1 VGRGVGVSDLL
12 HRRWFRWLF
21 GTRLVSQCAD
31 GVFQSSLAS
40 AVFFNPDHQTDPK
53 QAAAGFVVLL
63 LPYSLVGP
71 FAGVFLDRWSR
82 QRVLVVANL
91 WRSVFIAAAAIV
103 LAAIGA
109 RGFVFYL
116 TALCALSVNRF
127 YLSALS
133 AALPHVVERRQLIL
147 ANSVTTTSGT
157 AVTVAGLGIGLALRH
172 LLGSGDKADA
182 VIAAVSIAVYLL
194 SSLVAARM
202 PRRLLGPVDE
212 APPLA
217 DALRDTAVGLRA
229 GAQHVWDRRRA
240 ANGLLAIAGSR
251 LLFGLST
258 VGTLLLYRNYFHD
271 DGVLRAGI
279 TGLGQV
285 FALSAVG
292 YVLAAFVTPPATA
305 RFGKQAWIMAA
316 FAFAGVSQIGFG
328 LPFAKAP
335 LLAGA
340 LVLGFT
346 AQSAKICVDTIVQE
360 EVADDFRGRVFSFYD
375 MGFNLTFVA
384 AAVLAAFTL
393 PVSGK
398 SYAVLFAI
406 GGGYLVIAALYA
418 HAEQRGRGQG
428 RGKGS
433 GSGDTRLLGR
443 SPVGDDVGV
452 GTRDST

>member
-1 VGRGVGVSDLL
+1 MRRGGVRELL
-12 HRRWFRWLF
+12 ARQWFRWLF
-21 GTRLVSQCAD
+21 ATRLVSQCAD

-82 QRVLVVANL
+82 QRVLVIANL
-91 WRSVFIAAAAIV
+91 WRSGFIAATAIV
-103 LAAIGA
+103 LATIGA
-109 RGFVFYL
+109 HGFVFYL

-133 AALPHVVERRQLIL
+133 AALPHVVRRDQLVL
-147 ANSVTTTSGT
+147 ANSMTTTSGT
-157 AVTVAGLGIGLALRH
+157 AITVAGLGIGLALRH
-172 LLGSGDKADA
+172 VLGAGDDANA
-182 VIAAVSIAVYLL
+182 VIASTSIAVYIA
-194 SSLVAARM
+194 SSMVASRM
-202 PRRLLGPVDE
+202 PRRLLGPDDE
-212 APPLA
+212 PAPLVA
-217 DALRDTAVGLRA
+217 ALRDTVAGLRA
-229 GAQHVWDRRRA
+229 GAQHVWQRRHA
-240 ANGLLAIAGSR
+240 AHGLLAIAASR

-271 DGVLRAGI
+271 NGVLRAGI

-285 FALSAVG
+285 LAMSAIG
-292 YVLAAFVTPPATA
+292 YVTAAFVTPPVTE
-305 RFGKQAWIMAA
+305 RLGKPAWIVVA
-316 FAFAGVSQIGFG
+316 FTVAGVTQIGFG

-346 AQSAKICVDTIVQE
+346 AQAAKICVDTIVQE

-393 PVSGK
+393 PADGK
-398 SYAVLFAI
+398 SYTVLFAI

-418 HAEQRGRGQG
+418 HSERGSLRGRAAGAG
-428 RGKGS
+428 AA
-433 GSGDTRLLGR
+433 T
-443 SPVGDDVGV
+443 
-452 GTRDST
+452 

>member
-1 VGRGVGVSDLL
+1 
-12 HRRWFRWLF
+12 
-21 GTRLVSQCAD
+21 
-31 GVFQSSLAS
+31 
-40 AVFFNPDHQTDPK
+40 
-53 QAAAGFVVLL
+53 VLL

-82 QRVLVVANL
+82 QRVLVIANL
-91 WRSVFIAAAAIV
+91 WRSVFIAATAVV
-103 LAAIGA
+103 LATVGA
-109 RGFVFYL
+109 HGLLFYL
-116 TALCALSVNRF
+116 TSLCALSVNRF

-133 AALPHVVERRQLIL
+133 AALPHVVERRQLVL
-147 ANSVTTTSGT
+147 ANSLTTTSGT
-157 AVTVAGLGIGLALRH
+157 AVTVAGLGVGLVLRH
-172 LLGSGDKADA
+172 VVGAGDPANA
-182 VIAAVSIAVYLL
+182 VIAATSIAVYLA
-194 SSLVAARM
+194 SSFVAARM
-202 PRRLLGPVDE
+202 PKRLLGPE
-212 APPLA
+212 GEPAPLV
-217 DALRDTAVGLRA
+217 DALRDTVVGLRA
-229 GAQHVWDRRRA
+229 GARHVWERRPA
-240 ANGLLAIAGSR
+240 ADALLAMATSR

-292 YVLAAFVTPPATA
+292 YVTAAFVAPAMTA
-305 RFGKQAWIMAA
+305 RLGKPRWIVVA
-316 FAFAGVSQIGFG
+316 FAVAAVSQIGFG

-360 EVADDFRGRVFSFYD
+360 EIDDDFRGRVFSFYD

-398 SYAVLFAI
+398 SYPVLFAV
-406 GGGYLVIAALYA
+406 GGGYALIAALYSRSA
-418 HAEQRGRGQG
+418 RAGRPIRAAE
-428 RGKGS
+428 
-433 GSGDTRLLGR
+433 
-443 SPVGDDVGV
+443 VGAEPA
-452 GTRDST
+452 T

>member
-1 VGRGVGVSDLL
+1 MAGGGVRELL
-12 HRRWFRWLF
+12 GRRWFRWLYA
-21 GTRLVSQCAD
+21 TRLVSQTAD
-31 GVFQSSLAS
+31 GIFQSSLAS

-91 WRSVFIAAAAIV
+91 WRSGFIAATAVV
-103 LAAIGA
+103 LTTIGA
-109 RGFVFYL
+109 HGLVFYL

-133 AALPHVVERRQLIL
+133 AALPHVVERRQLVL
-147 ANSVTTTSGT
+147 ANSVTTTAGT
-157 AVTVAGLGIGLALRH
+157 ALTVAGLGVGLALRH
-172 LLGSGDKADA
+172 LLGSGDRANA
-182 VIAAVSIAVYLL
+182 VIASASIAIYVA
-194 SSLVAARM
+194 SSVVASRM
-202 PRRLLGPVDE
+202 PRRLLGPDDE
-212 APPLA
+212 PAPLV
-217 DALRDTAVGLRA
+217 DALRDTAAGLRD
-229 GAQHVWDRRRA
+229 GARHVWDRRQA
-240 ANGLLAIAGSR
+240 AAALLAMAASR

-285 FALSAVG
+285 FAMSAIG
-292 YVLAAFVTPPATA
+292 YVTAAFVTPPVAG
-305 RFGKQAWIMAA
+305 RLGKPRWIVLA
-316 FAFAGVSQIGFG
+316 FALAGVSQIGFG

-335 LLAGA
+335 LLVGA

-393 PVSGK
+393 PVNGK

-406 GGGYLVIAALYA
+406 GGGYAAIAWLYA
-418 HAEQRGRGQG
+418 RSERAVRRQ
-428 RGKGS
+428 GS
-433 GSGDTRLLGR
+433 GSGGGETRSVGM
-443 SPVGDDVGV
+443 SAVGDGVGV
-452 GTRDST
+452 GTSEST

>member
-1 VGRGVGVSDLL
+1 MAAGGVSELL

-21 GTRLVSQCAD
+21 ATRLVSQCAD
-31 GVFQSSLAS
+31 GTFQSSLAG
-40 AVFFNPDHQTDPK
+40 AVFFSPDHQTDPK

-82 QRVLVVANL
+82 QRVLVIANL
-91 WRSVFIAAAAIV
+91 WRSFFIAATAVV
-103 LAAIGA
+103 LVVSGA
-109 RGFVFYL
+109 HGFVFYL

-133 AALPHVVERRQLIL
+133 AALPHVVERRQLVL

-157 AVTVAGLGIGLALRH
+157 AITVAGLGIGLALRH
-172 LLGSGDKADA
+172 LLGAADQANA
-182 VIAAVSIAVYLL
+182 VIASASIAVYVG
-194 SSLVAARM
+194 SSLIAARM
-202 PRRLLGPVDE
+202 PRRLLGPEDE
-212 APPLA
+212 PAPLV
-217 DALRDTAVGLRA
+217 DALRDTAVGLRD
-229 GAQHVWDRRRA
+229 GARHVWQRQQA
-240 ANGLLAIAGSR
+240 AAALFAMAASR

-258 VGTLLLYRNYFHD
+258 VGTLLLYRNYFHN

-285 FALSAVG
+285 FAMSAVG
-292 YVLAAFVTPPATA
+292 YVTAAFVTPPVTG
-305 RFGKQAWIMAA
+305 RWGKPAWITAA
-316 FAFAGVSQIGFG
+316 FATAGVTQIGFG

-346 AQSAKICVDTIVQE
+346 AQSAKICIDTIVQE

-375 MGFNLTFVA
+375 MGFNLTFVV

-393 PVSGK
+393 PLSGK
-398 SYAVLFAI
+398 SYAVLLAI
-406 GGGYLVIAALYA
+406 GVGYLVIAGVYA
-418 HAEQRGRGQG
+418 RGR
-428 RGKGS
+428 
-433 GSGDTRLLGR
+433 R
-443 SPVGDDVGV
+443 SAELRA
-452 GTRDST
+452 TEAEAAT

>member
-1 VGRGVGVSDLL
+1 MAAAGIRELL
-12 HRRWFRWLF
+12 ARHWFRWLF
-21 GTRLVSQCAD
+21 ATRLVSQCAD
-31 GVFQSSLAS
+31 GVFQASLAG
-40 AVFFNPDHQTDPK
+40 AVFFNPDNQTDPK

-91 WRSVFIAAAAIV
+91 WRSAFIASTAVV
-103 LAAIGA
+103 LATVGA
-109 RGFVFYL
+109 RGVVFYV

-133 AALPHVVERRQLIL
+133 AALPHVVERRQLVL

-157 AVTVAGLGIGLALRH
+157 AITVAGLGIGLVLRD
-172 LLGSGDKADA
+172 LIGAGDRSNA
-182 VIAAVSIAVYLL
+182 VIGSCSIVVYLA

-202 PRRLLGPVDE
+202 PHRLLGPDDE

-217 DALRDTAVGLRA
+217 DALRDTVIGLRA
-229 GAQHVWDRRRA
+229 GAVHIWERRHA
-240 ANGLLAIAGSR
+240 AHALLAMAASR

-258 VGTLLLYRNYFHD
+258 VGTLLLYRNYFED

-285 FALSAVG
+285 FAMSAVG
-292 YVLAAFVTPPATA
+292 YVAAAFVTPPVT
-305 RFGKQAWIMAA
+305 RRLGKPGWIVVA
-316 FAFAGVSQIGFG
+316 FTVAGVSQVAFG

-335 LLAGA
+335 LLVGA

-360 EVADDFRGRVFSFYD
+360 EVDDDFRGRVFSFYD
-375 MGFNLTFVA
+375 TGFNLTFVA

-393 PVSGK
+393 PTSGK
-398 SYAVLFAI
+398 SYPVLFAI
-406 GGGYLVIAALYA
+406 GAGYIAIATLYA
-418 HAEQRGRGQG
+418 
-428 RGKGS
+428 
-433 GSGDTRLLGR
+433 R
-443 SPVGDDVGV
+443 SERPRRREV
-452 GTRDST
+452 TEAATEAAAAT

>member
-1 VGRGVGVSDLL
+1 MATGGVRALL
-12 HRRWFRWLF
+12 AQRWFRWLYA
-21 GTRLVSQCAD
+21 TRVVSQTAD
-31 GVFQSSLAS
+31 GVFQSSLAG

-91 WRSVFIAAAAIV
+91 WRSALIAATAVV
-103 LAAIGA
+103 LATIGA
-109 RGFVFYL
+109 HGLLFYL

-133 AALPHVVERRQLIL
+133 AALPHVVERRQLVL

-157 AVTVAGLGIGLALRH
+157 ALTVAGLGIGLALRH
-172 LLGSGDKADA
+172 VVGAGDRANA
-182 VIAAVSIAVYLL
+182 VIAASSIAVYVA
-194 SSLVAARM
+194 SSVVASRM
-202 PRRLLGPVDE
+202 PRRLLGPNDE
-212 APPLA
+212 PAPLV
-217 DALRDTAVGLRA
+217 DALRDTAVGLRE
-229 GAQHVWDRRRA
+229 GAQHVWERRSA
-240 ANGLLAIAGSR
+240 ADALLAMAASR

-285 FALSAVG
+285 FGLSAIG
-292 YVLAAFVTPPATA
+292 YVTAAFVTPPVTA
-305 RFGKQAWIMAA
+305 RMGKPRWIVTS
-316 FAFAGVSQIGFG
+316 FAVAGVSQIGFG

-360 EVADDFRGRVFSFYD
+360 EIDDDFRGRVFSFYD

-384 AAVLAAFTL
+384 ASVLGAFTL

-398 SYAVLFAI
+398 SYPVLFAI
-406 GGGYLVIAALYA
+406 GGGYALIAALYA
-418 HAEQRGRGQG
+418 RNARTRRPVRAAEVEAEAA
-428 RGKGS
+428 
-433 GSGDTRLLGR
+433 T
-443 SPVGDDVGV
+443 
-452 GTRDST
+452 

>member
-1 VGRGVGVSDLL
+1 VWRGSGVAELS
-12 HRRWFRWLF
+12 RRHWFRWLF

-40 AVFFNPDHQTDPK
+40 AVFFNPDHQIDPK

-91 WRSVFIAAAAIV
+91 WRSVFIAATAVV
-103 LAAIGA
+103 LATLGA
-109 RGFVFYL
+109 RGFAFYL
-116 TALCALSVNRF
+116 TALSALSVNRF

-133 AALPHVVERRQLIL
+133 AALPHVVERRQLVL

-157 AVTVAGLGIGLALRH
+157 AVTVTGLGIGLVLRH
-172 LLGSGDKADA
+172 VVGSGDSANA
-182 VIAAVSIAVYLL
+182 VIATSSIGIYLAA
-194 SSLVAARM
+194 SLVASRM
-202 PRRLLGPVDE
+202 PRRLLGPDDE
-212 APPLA
+212 PAPLTA
-217 DALRDTAVGLRA
+217 ALRDTVVGLRA
-229 GAQHVWDRRRA
+229 GARHVWERRA
-240 ANGLLAIAGSR
+240 AAHALIAVAASR

-258 VGTLLLYRNYFHD
+258 IGTLLLYRNYFHD
-271 DGVLRAGI
+271 DGALRAGI

-292 YVLAAFVTPPATA
+292 YVT
-305 RFGKQAWIMAA
+305 AA
-316 FAFAGVSQIGFG
+316 FATPAVTARRGKPRWIVVAFAVAGASQVGFG

-360 EVADDFRGRVFSFYD
+360 EIADDFRGRVFSFYD

-384 AAVLAAFTL
+384 AALLAAFTL
-393 PVSGK
+393 PASGK
-398 SYAVLFAI
+398 SYPVLFTIGAGYALIAVLYARSERPHR
-406 GGGYLVIAALYA
+406 GVTAAA
-418 HAEQRGRGQG
+418 TEGAAA
-428 RGKGS
+428 
-433 GSGDTRLLGR
+433 T
-443 SPVGDDVGV
+443 
-452 GTRDST
+452 